1 MAEKKLKAIYQ
12 GEIDFN
18 GVKISCAVLEDGTR
32 VLVNRSLAN
41 AFGLKGGGAYWQR
54 KKVQSGAVLPEYL
67 SAKYLEPYIS
77 DDARVMLSTTIPYV
91 NTSGTDTEGVP
102 AVHLVDICDIFKQAD
117 ENGAF
122 RNNEKIG
129 ETAYH
134 IILSLSKV
142 GIIALIDEATGYQK
156 DKDRAKDELQKFL
169 SQFLSEERSK
179 WVKTFDDSFF
189 EMIYRMRGWTWTD
202 TNKRPGVVGQWINDI
217 VYDRI
222 GPAVKTE
229 LNRVNPKTDK
239 GYRKSTHH
247 QHLTEDVGKP
257 KLKEHLASI
266 EALGRASGFDWNTF
280 MVLLN
285 RAFPKFEQQYELIS
299 PNDSAFLSSGDNNLS
314 SFDKSLKQALD
325 YNPKE

>member
-1 MAEKKLKAIYQ
+1 MSEKKLKAIYQ

-32 VLVNRSLAN
+32 VLVNRSLATT
-41 AFGLKGGGAYWQR
+41 FGLKGSGAYWQR
-54 KKVQSGAVLPEYL
+54 KRTQTHNVLPEYL

-77 DDARVMLSTTIPYV
+77 DEARVILSTTIPYV
-91 NTSGTDTEGVP
+91 NTSGTETEGIP
-102 AVHLVDICDIFKQAD
+102 AVHLVEICDIFKQAD
-117 ENGAF
+117 EFGAF
-122 RNNEKIG
+122 KNNEKIG
-129 ETAYH
+129 EIAYH

-169 SQFLSEERSK
+169 RQFLSEERSK

-202 TNKRPGVVGQWINDI
+202 TNKRPGVVGQWINEI
-217 VYDRI
+217 IYERL
-222 GPAVKTE
+222 GPAVRTE
-229 LNRVNPKTDK
+229 LNKINPRTEK
-239 GYRKSTHH
+239 GYRKSAHH
-247 QHLTEDVGKP
+247 QYLTEDIGRP

-266 EALGRASGFDWNTF
+266 EALGRASGYNWNTF

-285 RAFPKFEQQYELIS
+285 RAFPKFEQQYEMIFPDDKALLGEGIENFS
-299 PNDSAFLSSGDNNLS
+299 PFET
-314 SFDKSLKQALD
+314 FK
-325 YNPKE
+325 